1 MGSSA
6 RLDFIEQ
13 VLVEHG
19 DELAQE
25 TLESLPSA
33 IKALGPRV
41 ELEPEV
47 DEIERALVFEGV
59 SGEPEHLAL
68 APLTIFDLED
78 RYGDPEDEVVW

>member
-13 VLVEHG
+13 VLVEHRN
-19 DELAQE
+19 ELAQE
-25 TLESLPSA
+25 TWDSLPSA
-33 IKALGPRV
+33 IKALRPRV
-41 ELEPEV
+41 ALEPEV
-47 DEIERALVFEGV
+47 DEIERTLVFEGV

-78 RYGDPEDEVVW
+78 RYGDADDEVVW